1 MNVQWNKSQ
10 RGGIYVVTLITV
22 ATIASMVLI
31 GVNLRSSTN
40 KQSALIEQMVEGSN
54 GVLNAAELT
63 IERVISDSAWKE
75 TAKTG
80 VVFTDLAIADS
91 IYTSTVVD
99 ADTRAKPDDSTTTYR
114 VTVAANHDTAQ
125 SKAQFDIVNS
135 TVDYLAYLKSLSAL
149 HYWQLNEE
157 EKSSTAIDQMS
168 DVPCNG
174 SYLDINVPGVGT
186 NTEGGVVPVFAGSS
200 DHIEVD
206 SCSNF
211 RSLAEGTISLWMNLS
226 GRSSL
231 AYYGVF
237 GKLAEVNGPA
247 AISLC
252 INATSLIAYIDDTER
267 FGVSNFAQSGKGAIT
282 VGQWHHVAVSWG
294 RNGLT
299 VYVDGSVVAVNSSN
313 TKELFS
319 YGGRWGDTLK
329 IGSGYV
335 VSLLGNTQVGFEG
348 SIAHYSVFGSQLSD
362 SQIVE
367 IAGVVPD
374 LNEQKIIEDSWVQV
388 FD

>member
-22 ATIASMVLI
+22 AAIASMVLI

-174 SYLDINVPGVGT
+174 
-186 NTEGGVVPVFAGSS
+186 F
-200 DHIEVD
+200 
-206 SCSNF
+206 
-211 RSLAEGTISLWMNLS
+211 LS
-226 GRSSL
+226 
-231 AYYGVF
+231 
-237 GKLAEVNGPA
+237 
-247 AISLC
+247 
-252 INATSLIAYIDDTER
+252 
-267 FGVSNFAQSGKGAIT
+267 
-282 VGQWHHVAVSWG
+282 
-294 RNGLT
+294 
-299 VYVDGSVVAVNSSN
+299 
-313 TKELFS
+313 
-319 YGGRWGDTLK
+319 
-329 IGSGYV
+329 
-335 VSLLGNTQVGFEG
+335 
-348 SIAHYSVFGSQLSD
+348 
-362 SQIVE
+362 
-367 IAGVVPD
+367 
-374 LNEQKIIEDSWVQV
+374 
-388 FD
+388 